1 VRAAAWGAGIATAIA
16 AAGAPVVAVSRTAE
30 ALAELA
36 NGDGT
41 IQPGIADAGDA
52 TAAGRL
58 TGSAGCSLVCAA
70 FFSSA
75 AAVAFACRS

>member
-1 VRAAAWGAGIATAIA
+1 VRAAAWGAGIAT
-16 AAGAPVVAVSRTAE
+16 AGAPVVAVSRTAE
-30 ALAELA
+30 ALAEVA

-52 TAAGRL
+52 TVAGSL